1 MKELSN
7 NQNPF
12 NGDGVDFIIVIIIAF
27 VVVGIMVFT
36 GYLN

>member
-1 MKELSN
+1 MKKLSN

-12 NGDGVDFIIVIIIAF
+12 DGDGADFIIVIIIAF
-27 VVVGIMVFT
+27 VVVGIMIFT